1 MSLALVRSPLLRRV
15 EVLLD
20 KVTGA
25 HHREQEVV
33 RRMVLCHAHSSFPS
47 IISSACLL

>member
-1 MSLALVRSPLLRRV
+1 MSLALARSPLLRRV
-15 EVLLD
+15 EVLPD

-33 RRMVLCHAHSSFPS
+33 RRMVQYHAHLSFP
-47 IISSACLL
+47 